1 MTRLHPK
8 SFWFSRSGA
17 RKFTFLGEANEA
29 GLGTTLWESVPQI
42 NTFSLLSLKYKYTF
56 LAPTNWLEWPLQ
68 YTIYSDFI
76 LTWLSLPLTHTF
88 FFICT
93 NKDLVLLYERG
104 IEGETS
110 LEIDL
115 NPNPA
120 SVKFLLNYLSS
131 WALFSH
137 L

>member
-1 MTRLHPK
+1 MATPIYNLLRLH
-8 SFWFSRSGA
+8 SHM
-17 RKFTFLGEANEA
+17 
-29 GLGTTLWESVPQI
+29 TLPSPD
-42 NTFSLLSLKYKYTF
+42 TYL
-56 LAPTNWLEWPLQ
+56 
-68 YTIYSDFI
+68 
-76 LTWLSLPLTHTF
+76 

-120 SVKFLLNYLSS
+120 SVRFLLNYLSS
-131 WALFSH
+131 
-137 L
+137 